1 MLFSSW
7 RIVARALFMPA
18 GFFLILAAFT
28 AQAQSVTSASAT
40 AYPARS
46 IRFIVPF
53 PPGGGNDIVGRIV
66 AQHLQS
72 MLGQS
77 IVVDNRG
84 GAGGTLGTDIA
95 AKAPPD
101 GYTLL
106 INNVSLAI
114 NATLFPRLP
123 YDTLRDLAPISLVG
137 HQPSVLLIHPGVK
150 AKTVKELLALSR
162 SQPGGLIY
170 GSGGP
175 GSSGHLATER
185 LRLATG
191 INLTHVPY
199 KGLGPAMTDLMGGR
213 VELIIATAS
222 TALPMLKTGK
232 VEALAVTTARRFTLL
247 PQVPTMIEA
256 GVPDYEV
263 STWYAMLVPARTP
276 PAVIARLNGELTRM
290 AGLGA
295 VQQQFAVQG
304 IDPAHSSPQ
313 QAFAH
318 INAEIERWGK
328 VVKAAG
334 IKAN

>member
-1 MLFSSW
+1 MLS
-7 RIVARALFMPA
+7 AAL
-18 GFFLILAAFT
+18 LLAWT
-28 AQAQSVTSASAT
+28 AAVAQSQPVGGAA
-40 AYPARS
+40 AYPVRS

-72 MLGQS
+72 ALGQS

-114 NATLFPRLP
+114 NATLFPKLP
-123 YDTLRDLAPISLVG
+123 YDTLKDLAPVSLVG
-137 HQPSVLLIHPGVK
+137 HQPSILLIHPGVK
-150 AKTVKELLALSR
+150 AKTVKELLALAR

-185 LRLATG
+185 LRLAAG
-191 INLTHVPY
+191 ITLTHVPY

-213 VELIIATAS
+213 VEFIIATAS
-222 TALPMLKTGK
+222 TALPMLKAGK
-232 VEALAVTTARRFTLL
+232 VEALAVTTATRFTML
-247 PQVPTMIEA
+247 PQLPTMIEA

-263 STWYAMLVPARTP
+263 STWYAVLVPAKTP
-276 PAVIARLNGELTRM
+276 PAVIARLNGELTKM
-290 AGLGA
+290 AGVA
-295 VQQQFAVQG
+295 SVQQQFAVQG

-318 INAEIERWGK
+318 IKAEVERWGR
-328 VVKAAG
+328 VVKTAG
-334 IKAN
+334 IKPN